1 MAESILETN
10 WNFIDIY
17 THTAGRWKTP
27 PAFHRWMSLALISA
41 CIEDRV
47 TLSLIE
53 HAPMK
58 PNMWT
63 FLIGGSGVGK
73 DHAIG
78 FALSFIEPEDPICIH
93 DGKLT
98 IPAMYDTM
106 HDYQRETQRDS
117 APMLLVSSDLPE
129 LLPPGP
135 EAQEFTSRALQLFG
149 GRNRIL
155 KDHTRTNGKRQIKNP
170 MLNWWAGCTP
180 RWFPNSINSEVFHG
194 GFAGRALFIWGEADH
209 KYGHFIKPLLPPDY
223 DECRDHLRSRVAAF
237 MQGVEGE
244 MLIGVKARGV
254 LDEWMLNHSRER
266 PQNDIQEAVHHR
278 KPALLL
284 KLSMLLCLADWRPG
298 QPLKLR
304 GVDVANA
311 IPLLSEVERGVRHV
325 GDFIYTNPDTQSL
338 ERLKDV
344 LRSRGKMT
352 QSGITR
358 AMQTKGIAEP
368 KKLDAMLDSLIR
380 GGQVMFKRDKIEM
393 KGKDGKPVSRWVKT
407 YTWLGAMGLR
417 KMLKVAA
424 RRAPIAS
431 DNDDRIIIAPEEI
444 ERNANDEGDNDG
456 TTES

>member
-1 MAESILETN
+1 MNSILDTK

-17 THTAGRWKTP
+17 THAAGRWKTP
-27 PAFHRWMSLALISA
+27 AAFHRWMALSVISA

-47 TLSLIE
+47 TLTLFD
-53 HAPMK
+53 HAPLK

-78 FALSFIEPEDPICIH
+78 VAMSYFEPEDPILVH
-93 DGKLT
+93 DGKLS
-98 IPAMYDTM
+98 IPAMYDAM
-106 HDYQRETQRDS
+106 ADYQKETMRDS
-117 APMLLVSSDLPE
+117 VPMLLVSSDLPE

-155 KDHTRTNGKRQIKNP
+155 KDFTRTNGKRQIRNP

-194 GFAGRALFIWGEADH
+194 GFAGRALFIWGEPDN
-209 KYGHFIKPLLPPDY
+209 KYGHFIKPILPPDY

-254 LDEWMLNHSRER
+254 LDEWMLQHSKER

-278 KPALLL
+278 KPTLLL
-284 KLSMLLCLADWRPG
+284 KLSMLLSLADWKPG
-298 QPLKLR
+298 KPLKLR
-304 GVDVANA
+304 AVDVANA
-311 IPLLSEVERGVRHV
+311 IPLLSEIDRGVRHV
-325 GDFIYTNPDTQSL
+325 GDYIYTNPETQQL

-344 LRSRGKMT
+344 LRARGKMT

-358 AMQTKGIAEP
+358 VMQTKGIAEP
-368 KKLDAMLDSLIR
+368 KKLDAMLDSLVR
-380 GGQVMFKRDKIEM
+380 GGQVMFKRDKM
-393 KGKDGKPVSRWVKT
+393 DGPKGSRWVKT
-407 YTWLGAMGLR
+407 YTWLGPMGLR
-417 KMLKVAA
+417 KMIKDSKKRTQAE
-424 RRAPIAS
+424 INT

-444 ERNANDEGDNDG
+444 ERNDEGETNG
-456 TTES
+456 TTEG